1 MSEKTPGHVAYEAWG
16 ESVGTVL
23 AEQHGVGH
31 PGIPLFPYSILSER
45 ERIGWEAAAKAVR
58 NLPAP
63 HGAIGVREMRWCDHC
78 GGVGQ
83 FARSGLLESSFRV
96 CNRCNGKGKVE
107 AK

>member
-1 MSEKTPGHVAYEAWG
+1 MSEKTPGQINYEEWGRYVASSIRADHVLPFEA
-16 ESVGTVL
+16 
-23 AEQHGVGH
+23 
-31 PGIPLFPYSILSER
+31 LSEV
-45 ERIGWEAAAKAVR
+45 ERSGWEAAAKAVR